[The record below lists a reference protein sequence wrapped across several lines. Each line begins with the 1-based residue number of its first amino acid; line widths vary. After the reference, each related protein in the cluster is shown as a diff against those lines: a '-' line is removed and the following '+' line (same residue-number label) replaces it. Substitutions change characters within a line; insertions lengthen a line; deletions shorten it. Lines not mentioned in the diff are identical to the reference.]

1 MITILIFSIVIA
13 LSASWAILLLK
24 KLKVVEW
31 LQIHGSEL
39 ISELANCDFCL
50 SWWTCLIISVITAI
64 IYQDYFILLY
74 AIIATPICRKLL

>member
-1 MITILIFSIVIA
+1 MLELTAVIA
-13 LSASWAILLLK
+13 LSASWLILLLK
-24 KLKVVEW
+24 KTKVVEW

-50 SWWTCLIISVITAI
+50 SWWTCLIISSITAI
-64 IYQDYFILLY
+64 ACDDYCIMFY